1 MKRIV
6 RHMAIETHSVPA
18 KAADQLDEVLH
29 NVLQRLRD
37 GKPARLPGF
46 GRFLPGP
53 EVKFELEQRN
63 DTTKKTNRERQAAGR
78 VDGRRSGR

>member
-6 RHMAIETHSVPA
+6 RQMAKETHSVPA
-18 KAADQLDEVLH
+18 KAADQLDKVLH
-29 NVLQRLRD
+29 DVLQRLRD

-53 EVKFELEQRN
+53 EVKFEVERQN
-63 DTTKKTNRERQAAGR
+63 DTAKKTNRQAAGR
-78 VDGRRSGR
+78 EGRRAGR